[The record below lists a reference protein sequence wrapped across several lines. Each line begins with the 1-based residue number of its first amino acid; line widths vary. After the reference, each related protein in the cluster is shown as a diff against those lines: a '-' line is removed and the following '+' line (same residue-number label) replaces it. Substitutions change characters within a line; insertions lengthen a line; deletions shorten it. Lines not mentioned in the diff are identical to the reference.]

1 MEEIFQLDNLD
12 KKILSLIKSDARTP
26 FLEVARK
33 CGISGAA
40 VHQRVQ
46 RLTKMGIITGS
57 ELILDPEK
65 MGYSTCAYVGIFLEK
80 ASLYKDVVEELKNI
94 PEITQCNYTTG
105 NYSLLIKLYTKN
117 NKSLKDILVNKL
129 QAIRGVIRTETFIS
143 LEESINRQL
152 PVD

>member
-1 MEEIFQLDNLD
+1 MEDTVQLDNLD

-26 FLEVARK
+26 FLEVARQ

-46 RLTKMGIITGS
+46 RLTKIGIIKGS

-65 MGYSTCAYVGIFLEK
+65 MGYSTCAYVGIYLEK
-80 ASLYKDVVEELKNI
+80 ASLYKDVVDELRNI
-94 PEITQCNYTTG
+94 PEVTQCHYTTG
-105 NYSLLIKLYTKN
+105 NWSIFIKLYTKN

-129 QAIRGVIRTETFIS
+129 QAIRGVIRTETLIS
-143 LEESINRQL
+143 LEEGFNRQL
-152 PVD
+152 PIE

>member
-1 MEEIFQLDNLD
+1 MEDTVQLDALD

-46 RLTKMGIITGS
+46 RLTKTGIIKGS

-65 MGYSTCAYVGIFLEK
+65 MGYSTCTYIGIFLEK
-80 ASLYKDVVEELKNI
+80 ASFYKDVVEELKNI
-94 PEITQCNYTTG
+94 PEITQCHYTTG
-105 NYSLLIKLYTKN
+105 NWSIFIKLYTKN

-129 QAIRGVIRTETFIS
+129 QSIKGVIRTETFIS
-143 LEESINRQL
+143 LEEGFSRQL
-152 PVD
+152 PVE

>member
-1 MEEIFQLDNLD
+1 MEDTVQLDNLD

-26 FLEVARK
+26 FLEVARQ

-46 RLTKMGIITGS
+46 RLTKIGIIKGS

-65 MGYSTCAYVGIFLEK
+65 MGYSTCAYVGIYLEK
-80 ASLYKDVVEELKNI
+80 ASLYKDVVDELRNI
-94 PEITQCNYTTG
+94 PEVTQCHYTTG
-105 NYSLLIKLYTKN
+105 NWSIFIKLYTKN

-129 QAIRGVIRTETFIS
+129 QAIHGVIRTETLIS
-143 LEESINRQL
+143 LEEGFNRQL
-152 PVD
+152 PIE

>member
-1 MEEIFQLDNLD
+1 LD

-26 FLEVARK
+26 FLEVARQ

-46 RLTKMGIITGS
+46 RLTKIGIIKGS

-65 MGYSTCAYVGIFLEK
+65 MGYSTCAYVGIYLEK
-80 ASLYKDVVEELKNI
+80 ASLYKDVVDELRNI
-94 PEITQCNYTTG
+94 PEVTQCHYTTG
-105 NYSLLIKLYTKN
+105 NWSIFIKLYTKN

-129 QAIRGVIRTETFIS
+129 QAIRGVIRTETLIS
-143 LEESINRQL
+143 LEEGFNRQL
-152 PVD
+152 PID

>member
-1 MEEIFQLDNLD
+1 MEENLHLDSLD

-46 RLTKMGIITGS
+46 RLTKLGIITGS

-80 ASLYKDVVEELKNI
+80 ASLYRDVVEELKNI
-94 PEITQCNYTTG
+94 PEIIQCNYTTG

-129 QAIRGVIRTETFIS
+129 QSIRGITRTETFIS
-143 LEESINRQL
+143 LEEGINRQL